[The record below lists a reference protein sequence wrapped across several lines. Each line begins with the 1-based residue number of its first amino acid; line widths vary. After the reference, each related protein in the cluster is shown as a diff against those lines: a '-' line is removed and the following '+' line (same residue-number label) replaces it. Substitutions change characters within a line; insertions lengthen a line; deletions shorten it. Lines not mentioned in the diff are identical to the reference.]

1 MIHFFSYFFIFV
13 KRLLYIM
20 EEQMNQYKNDLSLYL
35 QHLLST
41 VTPEQPLEYFN
52 DMYKSIN
59 PHCITVAKEEGK
71 KILKNESK
79 RGDKNVNVYLTLGGD
94 SINKYLMEGII
105 AALLWLPEYIKDTT
119 EIYKLSR
126 EEVDTTLKVLNAINL
141 PKVFDAQVEQ
151 DNESETVSQP
161 SNCRHY
167 ASFLIAI
174 IRWLTSGITMFK
186 QTGDPKTNMEMVR
199 YLSAT
204 ALNTFPSIP
213 YCAYFIGQT
222 KTNDMAKLAE
232 KLAKS
237 VDFNE
242 FMTKEA
248 YQINSPKFV
257 VQTQEAPLVGISGHP
272 LGELYVGMLD
282 DTTKK
287 TEWLGVFVKS
297 EQFNQLCMEHGLSVN
312 EVHEYVMGLSKTQ
325 HEKILQDKKHAK
337 YKIAEFIEK
346 QGNELIKTGFE
357 LFHKNDSKYFVKDED
372 FEKDI

>member
-1 MIHFFSYFFIFV
+1 
-13 KRLLYIM
+13 
-20 EEQMNQYKNDLSLYL
+20 MNTQNIDYKNDLALYL

-41 VTPEQPLEYFN
+41 ITSEQPLDYFN

-59 PHCITVAKEEGK
+59 PHCITVARAEGQ
-71 KILKNESK
+71 KILQNESK

-94 SINKYLMEGII
+94 SINKFLMEGII
-105 AALLWLPEYIKDTT
+105 AALLWLPNYIRDVADV
-119 EIYKLSR
+119 YKLSR
-126 EEVDTTLKVLNAINL
+126 EEVDTTLKILNSINL

-151 DNESETVSQP
+151 DGDKVVEQP

-174 IRWLTSGITMFK
+174 IRWLTSGVTMFK
-186 QTGDPKTNMEMVR
+186 QTGEPKTNMELVR
-199 YLSAT
+199 YLSST

-213 YCAYFIGQT
+213 YCAYFIGQA

-237 VDFNE
+237 VNFQE
-242 FMTKEA
+242 FMTKES
-248 YQINSPKFV
+248 YQINSPKFI
-257 VQTQEAPLVGISGHP
+257 VQTQDAPLVGISGHP

-297 EQFNQLCMEHGLSVN
+297 EQFNQLCMENGLSVN
-312 EVHEYVMGLSKTQ
+312 EVHEYVMGISKAQ
-325 HEKILQDKKHAK
+325 HERILADKKNKKHR
-337 YKIAEFIEK
+337 IAEFIEK

-357 LFHKNDSKYFVKDED
+357 LFHKNDGKYYVNNEDFSKDE
-372 FEKDI
+372 

>member
-1 MIHFFSYFFIFV
+1 MSDINH
-13 KRLLYIM
+13 KD
-20 EEQMNQYKNDLSLYL
+20 DLSLYF
-35 QHLLST
+35 QSLLST
-41 VTPEQPLEYFN
+41 VSTENPLEYFN

-71 KILKNESK
+71 KILQSDNKK
-79 RGDKNVNVYLTLGGD
+79 GDKAVNVYFTLGGD
-94 SINKYLMEGII
+94 SINKFLMEGII
-105 AALLWLPEYIKDTT
+105 AALLWLPYYIQDVADVF
-119 EIYKLSR
+119 KLSR
-126 EEVDTTLKVLNAINL
+126 EEVDTTLKILNAIQL
-141 PKVFDAQVEQ
+141 PKVFDARDVE
-151 DNESETVSQP
+151 NENRKETS

-174 IRWLTSGITMFK
+174 IRWLTTGTTMFK
-186 QTGDPKTNMEMVR
+186 QTGEARTNMELCR
-199 YLSAT
+199 YLAST
-204 ALNTFPSIP
+204 ALNTFPAVP

-222 KTNDMAKLAE
+222 KTNDMAKLTE

-237 VDFNE
+237 VNFSE

-257 VQTQEAPLVGISGHP
+257 VQTQDAPLVGISGHP

-297 EQFNQLCMEHGLSVN
+297 EQFEQLCAESGLSVN
-312 EVHEYVMGLSKTQ
+312 EVHEYVMGISKQQ
-325 HEKILQDKKHAK
+325 HQKILSDKRNEKN
-337 YKIAEFIEK
+337 KIAQFIEK

-357 LFHKNDSKYFVKDED
+357 LFHKNDNKYFVTDNDFYTDEHN
-372 FEKDI
+372 E